1 MLPFAIV
8 EFINSGGLAV
18 IPTKWFIGPEEDEC
32 YWPPARM
39 NMAKA
44 VIEQQDPHTDW
55 ATYKLTVKRK
65 VATYEIARTKLV
77 EYEQNTDVPTESDS
91 TENMGR
97 GKRKKRRVILSSDD
111 EDDVNW
117 SGSQIRPTPPSTLRS
132 VLTPA
137 PPPSTLR
144 SVLTPPPPPST
155 LRSVLT
161 PPPPPSTLRSV
172 LTPPPPPSTLR
183 SVLTPPPPPSTLRS
197 VLTPAPPPSTLRSV
211 LTPPPPPSTLR
222 SVLTPPPP
230 PSTLSSSPSS
240 ARPTLP
246 PPLGNLRWPD
256 VSTHHHVTMSPETSQ
271 RQIRGNMFV
280 RILTLIEE
288 MKETQKIQG
297 RMLQTLLQQRGNIG
311 TTFSSTPEGFPLKT
325 VRDVEIME
333 EKLANP
339 NFMSELVAA
348 VTDIG
353 GGTVDEAT
361 KRMMTFLLDHGLSR
375 QYNFVGRN
383 GKREFKALKLYEVIY
398 GGLKKNAMTSQ
409 ITRKD
414 AEKAVSKWLIGARD
428 RGGNRQARQSTPQQ
442 GLQASGSFE
451 VERN

>member
-132 VLTPA
+132 VLTP
-137 PPPSTLR
+137 P
-144 SVLTPPPPPST
+144 
-155 LRSVLT
+155 
-161 PPPPPSTLRSV
+161 
-172 LTPPPPPSTLR
+172 
-183 SVLTPPPPPSTLRS
+183 
-197 VLTPAPPPSTLRSV
+197 PPPSTLRSV

>member
-132 VLTPA
+132 VLTPP
-137 PPPSTLR
+137 PPPSTRR

-155 LRSVLT
+155 R
-161 PPPPPSTLRSV
+161 
-172 LTPPPPPSTLR
+172 R

-197 VLTPAPPPSTLRSV
+197 VLTPA
-211 LTPPPPPSTLR
+211 
-222 SVLTPPPP
+222 PP

>member
-97 GKRKKRRVILSSDD
+97 GKRKKR
-111 EDDVNW
+111 
-117 SGSQIRPTPPSTLRS
+117 S

-155 LRSVLT
+155 RRSVLT
-161 PPPPPSTLRSV
+161 PPPPPSTR
-172 LTPPPPPSTLR
+172 R

-197 VLTPAPPPSTLRSV
+197 VLTPA
-211 LTPPPPPSTLR
+211 
-222 SVLTPPPP
+222 PP

>member
-18 IPTKWFIGPEEDEC
+18 ILTKWFIGPEEDEC

-97 GKRKKRRVILSSDD
+97 GKRKKRRVILSSED
-111 EDDVNW
+111 EDDDNW

-132 VLTPA
+132 VLTP
-137 PPPSTLR
+137 PL
-144 SVLTPPPPPST
+144 
-155 LRSVLT
+155 
-161 PPPPPSTLRSV
+161 
-172 LTPPPPPSTLR
+172 
-183 SVLTPPPPPSTLRS
+183 
-197 VLTPAPPPSTLRSV
+197 
-211 LTPPPPPSTLR
+211 
-222 SVLTPPPP
+222 P

-240 ARPTLP
+240 ARPTFP

-428 RGGNRQARQSTPQQ
+428 RGGVIDRPDRQPLYKDFRLQARLRWKETNSVCDSEGT
-442 GLQASGSFE
+442 LCKSMLS
-451 VERN
+451 

>member
-97 GKRKKRRVILSSDD
+97 GKRKKRRVILYSDD

-132 VLTPA
+132 VLTPP

-197 VLTPAPPPSTLRSV
+197 VLTPA
-211 LTPPPPPSTLR
+211 
-222 SVLTPPPP
+222 PP

>member
-132 VLTPA
+132 VLTP
-137 PPPSTLR
+137 
-144 SVLTPPPPPST
+144 
-155 LRSVLT
+155 
-161 PPPPPSTLRSV
+161 
-172 LTPPPPPSTLR
+172 
-183 SVLTPPPPPSTLRS
+183 PPPPSTLRS
-197 VLTPAPPPSTLRSV
+197 VLTPA
-211 LTPPPPPSTLR
+211 
-222 SVLTPPPP
+222 PP

>member
-155 LRSVLT
+155 RRSVLT
-161 PPPPPSTLRSV
+161 PPPPPSTR
-172 LTPPPPPSTLR
+172 R

-197 VLTPAPPPSTLRSV
+197 VLTPA
-211 LTPPPPPSTLR
+211 
-222 SVLTPPPP
+222 PP

>member
-132 VLTPA
+132 VLTP
-137 PPPSTLR
+137 
-144 SVLTPPPPPST
+144 PPPPST

-197 VLTPAPPPSTLRSV
+197 VLTPA
-211 LTPPPPPSTLR
+211 
-222 SVLTPPPP
+222 PP

>member
-132 VLTPA
+132 VLTP
-137 PPPSTLR
+137 
-144 SVLTPPPPPST
+144 
-155 LRSVLT
+155 
-161 PPPPPSTLRSV
+161 
-172 LTPPPPPSTLR
+172 PPPPSTLR

-197 VLTPAPPPSTLRSV
+197 VLTPA
-211 LTPPPPPSTLR
+211 
-222 SVLTPPPP
+222 PP

>member
-97 GKRKKRRVILSSDD
+97 GRRKKRRVILSSDD

-117 SGSQIRPTPPSTLRS
+117 SGSQIRPT
-132 VLTPA
+132 
-137 PPPSTLR
+137 
-144 SVLTPPPPPST
+144 
-155 LRSVLT
+155 
-161 PPPPPSTLRSV
+161 
-172 LTPPPPPSTLR
+172 
-183 SVLTPPPPPSTLRS
+183 
-197 VLTPAPPPSTLRSV
+197 PPSTLRSV

-256 VSTHHHVTMSPETSQ
+256 VSTHHHVTTSPETSQ

-383 GKREFKALKLYEVIY
+383 WKREFKALKLYEVIY

>member
-132 VLTPA
+132 VLTP
-137 PPPSTLR
+137 
-144 SVLTPPPPPST
+144 PPPPST

-161 PPPPPSTLRSV
+161 PPL
-172 LTPPPPPSTLR
+172 
-183 SVLTPPPPPSTLRS
+183 
-197 VLTPAPPPSTLRSV
+197 
-211 LTPPPPPSTLR
+211 PPSTLR

>member
-132 VLTPA
+132 VLTP
-137 PPPSTLR
+137 
-144 SVLTPPPPPST
+144 PPPPST

-161 PPPPPSTLRSV
+161 PP
-172 LTPPPPPSTLR
+172 
-183 SVLTPPPPPSTLRS
+183 
-197 VLTPAPPPSTLRSV
+197 PPPSTLRSV

>member
-132 VLTPA
+132 VLTP
-137 PPPSTLR
+137 
-144 SVLTPPPPPST
+144 PPPPST

-183 SVLTPPPPPSTLRS
+183 SVLTPPL
-197 VLTPAPPPSTLRSV
+197 
-211 LTPPPPPSTLR
+211 PPSTLR